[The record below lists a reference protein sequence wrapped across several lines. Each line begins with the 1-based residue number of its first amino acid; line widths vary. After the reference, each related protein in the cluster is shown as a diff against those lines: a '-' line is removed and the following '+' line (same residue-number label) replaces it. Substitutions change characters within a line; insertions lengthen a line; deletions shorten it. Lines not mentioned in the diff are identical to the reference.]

1 MVGSSCSTSEVDRD
15 IEPQSGKT
23 KNCEMYIYCFS
34 TKTEVFIDHC
44 VLFGFF
50 FIIVLRVF
58 FDSRLLITN
67 LVSSNSSSLPAYILV
82 AMHFKDQETI

>member
-34 TKTEVFIDHC
+34 TKTEVSIDHC
-44 VLFGFF
+44 VLLVF
-50 FIIVLRVF
+50 FIIVLHVF

-67 LVSSNSSSLPAYILV
+67 LVSSNSSSLPVYILV
-82 AMHFKDQETI
+82 AMYFKDQETI